1 MIKLFSKHAVALA
14 VLAGASFGAN
24 ANTVT
29 PLGNISATVPTTFT
43 GTVLGSEQ
51 TFMDTFTF
59 TLPQDN
65 ISSGY
70 NVINF
75 PVNLGEVG
83 SLGTIFASMALITYG
98 EDGQRGTPDDTVLTS
113 IDTSSP
119 AFDQENLSL
128 SWGQNISGPAYL
140 LIGGATSGT
149 LGGIYT
155 GSIAAAIPEPETY
168 AMLLAGL
175 GLMGAVVRR
184 RGMRK
189 TS

>member
-1 MIKLFSKHAVALA
+1 MIKSPLQHAVALA
-14 VLAGASFGAN
+14 VLAGVSFGAN
-24 ANTVT
+24 ADTVT
-29 PLGNISATVPTTFT
+29 ELGDISAASPTTFT
-43 GTVLGSEQ
+43 GTVLGNQQ

-59 TLPQDN
+59 DLPENN

-70 NVINF
+70 NVIDF
-75 PVNLGEVG
+75 PVNLGDVG
-83 SLGTIFASMALITYG
+83 SLGTIFTSMALISFG
-98 EDGQRGTPDDTVLTS
+98 ADQQRGTADDTVLSS
-113 IDTSSP
+113 IDTNSP
-119 AFDQENLSL
+119 GFDQQNLSL
-128 SWGQNISGPAYL
+128 SFGENISGSAYL
-140 LIGGATSGT
+140 LIGGATTGT
-149 LGGIYT
+149 LGGIYS